1 MRNIE
6 FYNNAFSEF
15 SEWVIVDKQVFKR
28 LVRLIDETQKNP
40 FGGIGKPEPLK
51 GNLSGMWSKR
61 ITDEHRL
68 IYKVT
73 EESIM
78 ILSCKD
84 HY

>member
-6 FYNNAFSEF
+6 FCNDAFNEF
-15 SEWVIVDKQVFKR
+15 SEWAIVDKTIFRR
-28 LVRLIDETQKNP
+28 LVRIIEETKREP

-51 GNLSGMWSKR
+51 GNLAGKWSKR

-68 IYKVT
+68 VYAVT
-73 EESIM
+73 ENSIV
-78 ILSCKD
+78 IFSCRD